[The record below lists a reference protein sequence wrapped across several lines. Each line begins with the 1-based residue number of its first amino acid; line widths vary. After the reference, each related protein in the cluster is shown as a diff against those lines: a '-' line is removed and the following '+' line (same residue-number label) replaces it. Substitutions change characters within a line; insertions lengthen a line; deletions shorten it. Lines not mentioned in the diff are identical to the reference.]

1 MQDRTARRLTDFEL
15 KDRVFAI
22 SEPET
27 LADLTIFIPPSAA
40 TPTIEFQYDLTPPAK
55 RSRPWVYCAHCGRP
69 THWRGYV
76 VKFDSG
82 ARCLIGKDCGAKYY
96 GADFQLFEK
105 EFDAQRRR
113 QFQLRRI
120 RALSQAFPH
129 MLRSLAEF
137 TALPSVLQFDEVRH
151 AMKSR
156 MGELTAALWA
166 VARSG
171 GEMAVEELVRDHVA
185 EAARDKNL
193 GDVAVASGQQP
204 DDNDPIYLSV
214 KRVIGQLDGRELL
227 SVTEPI
233 HPFLLLEHERLK
245 LSWQYIQKLDTDRMI
260 TLKLGKLVDDVLESV
275 DKIDRLQAP
284 IAAVPRF
291 FGPRNLASI
300 AAWANQVRGIRGK
313 AESTAGTLLFTP
325 LGKNVPSRVSMPTN
339 FQTPNFNGFE
349 TFKKAV
355 RANDTGESERE

>member
-22 SEPET
+22 SEPEI
-27 LADLTIFIPPSAA
+27 LVDLTDFIPPSTA
-40 TPTIEFQYDLTPPAK
+40 TPTIEFLYNVTPPEK
-55 RSRPWVYCAHCGRP
+55 RSRPWVHCANCGRP

-82 ARCLIGKDCGAKYY
+82 ARCLIGKDCGAKHY
-96 GADFQLFEK
+96 GADFHLFEK
-105 EFDAQRRR
+105 EFDAQRKR

-156 MGELTAALWA
+156 MGEITAALWA

-171 GEMAVEELVRDHVA
+171 GEMAVEELVRDHAA

-193 GDVAVASGQQP
+193 GDVAVATGQQP
-204 DDNDPIYLSV
+204 DDDDPIYLAV
-214 KRVIGQLDGRELL
+214 KRGIGQLDGREIL
-227 SVTEPI
+227 SVTGPI
-233 HPFLLLEHERLK
+233 HPFLLVEHERLK
-245 LSWQYIQKLDTDRMI
+245 ASWQYIQKLGTDRM
-260 TLKLGKLVDDVLESV
+260 TTMKLRKLVDDVLESV
-275 DKIDRLQAP
+275 DKIDRLQGP
-284 IAAVPRF
+284 IAALSRF

-300 AAWANQVRGIRGK
+300 ATWANQVRGIQGK
-313 AESTAGTLLFTP
+313 VESKGGTLLFTP
-325 LGKNVPSRVSMPTN
+325 RGKDVPSKISMPNN
-339 FQTPNFNGFE
+339 FLAPNFSGFE

-355 RANDTGESERE
+355 RDNGAFECG